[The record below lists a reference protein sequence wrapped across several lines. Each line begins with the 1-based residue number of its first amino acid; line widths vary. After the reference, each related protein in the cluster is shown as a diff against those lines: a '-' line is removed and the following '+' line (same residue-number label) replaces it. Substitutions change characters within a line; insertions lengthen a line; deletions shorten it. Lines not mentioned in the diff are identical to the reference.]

1 MLVGYA
7 RVSTTDQQAGLEAQL
22 DELRALGCEKVF
34 SEQVSAVARRA
45 VLDEVLRFLRE
56 GDALVVTKPDRL
68 ARSTADLLAIVD
80 DLTRRGIG
88 LRIISMSGLE
98 LDTSKATSKLMLT
111 MLAAVSEFER
121 TLMKERQRDGVR
133 KAVAENRYKGRQ
145 PTARRKEPL
154 VLKLRADGV
163 KPIDIAKQTG
173 ISRASVYR
181 ILATT
186 A

>member
-1 MLVGYA
+1 MIIGYA
-7 RVSTTDQQAGLEAQL
+7 RVSTTDQQAGLETQQN
-22 DELRALGCEKVF
+22 ELKVLGCEKVF
-34 SEQVSAVARRA
+34 SEQVSAVAHRA

-56 GDALVVTKPDRL
+56 GDVLMVTKPDRL

-80 DLTRRGIG
+80 DLTLRGIG
-88 LRIISMSGLE
+88 LRIVSMSGLE

-133 KAVAENRYKGRQ
+133 KAAAEGRYKGRQ
-145 PTARRKEPL
+145 PTARRKI
-154 VLKLRADGV
+154 ADVQTLHKSGM
-163 KPIDIAKQTG
+163 KPSDIARQLE

-181 ILATT
+181 LLSL
-186 A
+186 